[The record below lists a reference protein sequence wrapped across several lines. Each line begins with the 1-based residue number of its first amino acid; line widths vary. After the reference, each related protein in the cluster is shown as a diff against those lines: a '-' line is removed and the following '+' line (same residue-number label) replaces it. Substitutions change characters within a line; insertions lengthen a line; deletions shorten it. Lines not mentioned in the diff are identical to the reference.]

1 MKIRDR
7 IKELRRVRAGDLLP
21 NPKNWR
27 RHPVEQHNALRA
39 VLADVGYASALVARE
54 TPDGLMLI
62 DGHLRAETTPEELVP
77 VLVLDVDEREADRL
91 IATMDPLAELAI
103 PDEEA
108 LAALLRGVGE
118 LPNALEEMFR
128 YLDLAAALDGGADGG
143 GAGGATDEEARA
155 TLAER
160 FGVPPFSVLD
170 ARQGYWQERKR
181 AWIALGIKS
190 EMGRGE
196 NLLQFSET
204 VLQPKREK
212 RSLTIHSPSASDPS
226 FYKKKAEWERENGRK
241 ISTSDFEATF
251 YRPQKN
257 NEGLWRGG
265 VQGKDPSFYAQK
277 RKWEEAHSREISTE
291 EFREKHW
298 VPENYRGT
306 SIFDPVLCELVYR
319 WFCPEGGRALDP
331 FAGGSVRGIVAG
343 VLGREYV
350 GIDLRPEQIA
360 ANDKQTDAIK
370 PRARPRW
377 IEGDSRALASLDL
390 GGPFDLVFS
399 CPPYFDL
406 ERYSDDPRDL
416 SNTEGYEAFIA
427 AYREIVRAAAARLGD
442 NRFAC
447 FVVGD
452 IRGEG
457 GFYRNFVSDTIAAF
471 ADAGMRLYNEAILVT
486 SCGSLPIR
494 VGQQFGKYRKLG
506 KAHQNV
512 LVFFRG
518 DPARIPDLLGAC
530 EFGELETGADAAEE
544 AGLKTEPTEFG
555 ERLVSPEGAE

>member
-54 TPDGLMLI
+54 TLEGLMLI

-118 LPNALEEMFR
+118 LPDALEEMFR
-128 YLDLAAALDGGADGG
+128 NLDLDGALDGTAGG
-143 GAGGATDEEARA
+143 GAGGGTTAEEARA
-155 TLAER
+155 TLADR

-181 AWIALGIKS
+181 SWIALGIKS

-196 NLLQFSET
+196 NLLQFSDT
-204 VLQPKREK
+204 VLDAASRRRGRMAFHSVSTEPEFYVAKRAYE
-212 RSLTIHSPSASDPS
+212 
-226 FYKKKAEWERENGRK
+226 AEHGSM
-241 ISTSDFEATF
+241 STNDFERIYAA
-251 YRPQKN
+251 RR

-277 RKWEEAHSREISTE
+277 RKWEQENGRKISTE

-319 WFCPEGGRALDP
+319 WFCPEGGRVLDP

-350 GIDLRPEQIA
+350 RIDLRPEQIA
-360 ANDKQTDAIK
+360 ANDAQADAIR

-377 IEGDSRALASLDL
+377 VEGDSRALADMGF
-390 GGPFDLVFS
+390 GGLFDLIFS

-406 ERYSDDPRDL
+406 ERYSDDARDL
-416 SNTEGYEAFIA
+416 SNAEGYGAFLA
-427 AYREIVRAAAARLGD
+427 AYRDIVRATVAQLRED
-442 NRFAC
+442 RFAC

-452 IRGEG
+452 LRGDD
-457 GFYRNFVSDTIAAF
+457 GFYRNFVSDTAAAF
-471 ADAGMRLYNEAILVT
+471 IDAGMRLYNEAILVT

-506 KAHQNV
+506 KTHQNV
-512 LVFFRG
+512 LVFFHG
-518 DPARIPDLLGAC
+518 DPAKIPDLLGAC
-530 EFGELETGADAAEE
+530 EFGEITPAVPSADNVGGLETE
-544 AGLKTEPTEFG
+544 ATEFG
-555 ERLVSPEGAE
+555 ERLVSTEGAE